1 MRIAFRTL
9 MPFLVPYRGLMTLV
23 LLSILAVTGAGLLG
37 PWLIRSLV
45 QTIRLSADEPAA
57 LLSGLG
63 GIALA
68 LLAVYLVRS
77 FGQFLNNHLSHVV
90 AWNICH
96 DLRTALY
103 RKLQRFSPAYY
114 ANRQTG
120 EIVSRVIKDTEDVE
134 PVVADAVYSFVV
146 SALLAVGIVV
156 VLVQL
161 DLQLALL
168 AVLPMPFAVVAV
180 LWLTRQILPA
190 FDTEA
195 QRSGELS
202 ALVQDNVA
210 GIREIQVFNR
220 EVHELGRVQTLSHNY
235 AQDQVHARKLLA
247 LLQPII
253 EGATGLSIVLVVW
266 FGGQRALRGEVPV
279 EDLVAFVL
287 YLTIFYQPLTMLVE
301 VSEVFQRGIAS
312 LKRINE
318 VLSLDSEVGDPVDGS
333 DLGRAQGRVELAD
346 LTFGYDPQRPVLHNI
361 TLSVEPGQTLALVG
375 PTGAGKSTII
385 GLVARFYD
393 PQRGVVRIDG
403 HDARHI
409 RLDSLRRN
417 ISMVLQDVFL
427 FNGSVRENIRFGK
440 PNATDEEIIAAAQA
454 ANAHAFISG
463 LPQGYDT
470 PIGERGVKLSGGQK
484 QRLSIARA
492 LLKDAPILILDE
504 ATSAVDSTTE
514 AQIQQALDRLR
525 QGRTCIVIAHRLS
538 TIRNAD
544 QIAVLDQGRV
554 VELGR
559 HDDIITRD
567 GLYRQ
572 LHTRQYALTE

>member
-1 MRIAFRTL
+1 MRIALRTL
-9 MPFLVPYRGLMTLV
+9 LPFLQPYRGLMLLV
-23 LLSILAVTGAGLLG
+23 LLSILAVTGAGILG
-37 PWLIRSLV
+37 PWLIRNLV
-45 QTIRLSADEPAA
+45 QTIRLAKGDPTII
-57 LLSGLG
+57 LSGIG
-63 GIALA
+63 EIALA
-68 LLAVYLVRS
+68 LLAAYLVRS
-77 FGQFLNNHLSHVV
+77 VGQFLNNHLAHVV
-90 AWNICH
+90 AWNLCH

-103 RKLQRFSPAYY
+103 RQLQRFSPAYY

-120 EIVSRVIKDTEDVE
+120 EIVSRVLKDTEDVE
-134 PVVADAVYSFVV
+134 PVVADVVYSFVV
-146 SALLAVGIVV
+146 STLLACGIVI

-161 DLQLALL
+161 DLHLTLL
-168 AVLPMPFAVVAV
+168 AVLPMPFTVVAV
-180 LWLTRQILPA
+180 LWLTRRILPA

-220 EVHELGRVQTLSHNY
+220 ERHELNRVHALSHSY
-235 AQDQVHARKLLA
+235 AQDQVYARKLLA

-266 FGGQRALRGEVPV
+266 FGGQRALGGELLV

-287 YLTIFYQPLTMLVE
+287 YLTVFYQPLTMLVE

-312 LKRINE
+312 LKRIHE
-318 VLSLDSEVGDPVDGS
+318 VLVLEPDVADAPGGV
-333 DLGRAQGRVELAD
+333 DLGRVQGRIELVG
-346 LTFGYDPQRPVLHNI
+346 LTFGYDPDRPVLHDI
-361 TLSVEPGQTLALVG
+361 TLTVEPGQTLALVG
-375 PTGAGKSTII
+375 PTGAGKSTIA

-393 PQRGVVRIDG
+393 PQRGQVRIDG
-403 HDARHI
+403 HDARQI
-409 RLDSLRRN
+409 RLDALRRN
-417 ISMVLQDVFL
+417 VSMVLQDVFL

-440 PNATDEEIIAAAQA
+440 PDATDAEIIAAAQA
-454 ANAHAFISG
+454 ANAHYFISA

-470 PIGERGVKLSGGQK
+470 LIGERGVKLSGGQK

-504 ATSAVDSTTE
+504 ATSAVDSSTE

-544 QIAVLDQGRV
+544 QIAVLDHGRV
-554 VELGR
+554 VELGS
-559 HDDIITRD
+559 HEEIVASD

-572 LHTRQYALTE
+572 LHAHQYASAG